1 MEQRMQAAL
10 RVEISAEADDG
21 DLAIHDL
28 YRWLRRDSDV
38 RAHAELNLLPSRNG
52 GPLAVID
59 LVVSQGLGAL
69 NLALSYAA
77 WRAARPTAP
86 AVLIAANGRSIAVRG
101 ECDAGT
107 VRTFLEAMETA
118 SAPRSA
124 PAADADGL
132 RSG

>member
-28 YRWLRRDSDV
+28 YRWLRQDTDV
-38 RAHAELNLLPSRNG
+38 RAHADLNMIPSPSRG
-52 GPLAVID
+52 KLEIID

-69 NLALSYAA
+69 NLGLSYAA

-86 AVLIAANGRSIAVRG
+86 AVIISANGRSITVRG
-101 ECDAGT
+101 ECDAET
-107 VRTFLEAMETA
+107 VRHFVEAMESA
-118 SAPRSA
+118 SAPSPT
-124 PAADADGL
+124 PAADAD
-132 RSG
+132 SA